1 MGILE
6 EEVEGAGMIDN
17 IYKWYPIY
25 TRSRAEKKV
34 QLALEKKNIISYLP
48 LIKVEKQWS
57 DRRKV
62 VYEPLLKS
70 YLFVYIS
77 LTEYADILHTPGFSR
92 FIYFSG
98 EITTIPEKQIDDLK
112 LLLASGADL
121 EVTTSPVE
129 PGDKVIIKAGPLQ
142 GILAELVSLKKNKKI
157 VLKLQNLGFS
167 IYINTSL
174 SYIERLT

>member
-1 MGILE
+1 
-6 EEVEGAGMIDN
+6 MIDN
-17 IYKWYPIY
+17 SYKWFPIY
-25 TRSRAEKKV
+25 TLSRAEKKV
-34 QLALEKKNIISYLP
+34 HQALEKKNIQSYLP
-48 LIKVEKQWS
+48 LVKVEKQWS

-77 LTEYADILHTPGFSR
+77 LNEYNDVINTPGFSR

-98 EITTIPEKQIDDLK
+98 KIAVIPEKQLNDLK
-112 LLLASGADL
+112 LLLISEIEL
-121 EVTTSPVE
+121 EITTSPVE
-129 PGDKVIIKAGPLQ
+129 PGDKVIIKAGPLK

-157 VLKLQNLGFS
+157 VLKLQSLGFS

-174 SYIERLT
+174 SFIERLS